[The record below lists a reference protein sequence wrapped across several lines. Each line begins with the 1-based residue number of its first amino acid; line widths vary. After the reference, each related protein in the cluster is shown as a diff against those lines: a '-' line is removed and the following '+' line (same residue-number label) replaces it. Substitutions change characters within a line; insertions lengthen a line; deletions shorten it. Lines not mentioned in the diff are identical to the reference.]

1 MLSDNSRHMSDN
13 KGDFK
18 MEKEYDL
25 IEVLEELKLNKN
37 KVFKSRNERSTYFN
51 RYTVIDNRF
60 VNIRFREGEV
70 IDTEGIDL
78 SRAFENINHI
88 RYVEVEQFNKTLNV
102 TDEYFYINKDLEI
115 KKAAFLKEDKRTLN
129 MFKDYSE
136 AKKSLEMIIDILKVN

>member
-1 MLSDNSRHMSDN
+1 
-13 KGDFK
+13 

-60 VNIRFREGEV
+60 VNIRFREGEI
-70 IDTEGIDL
+70 IDTEDIDL